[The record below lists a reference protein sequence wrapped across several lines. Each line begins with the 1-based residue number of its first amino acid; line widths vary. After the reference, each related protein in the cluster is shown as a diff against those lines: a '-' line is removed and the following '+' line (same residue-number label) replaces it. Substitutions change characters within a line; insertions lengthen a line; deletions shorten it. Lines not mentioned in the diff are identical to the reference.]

1 LTMEEFVIKRK
12 KINLKKIKCI
22 DQYLKI
28 NQKGII
34 DIIKNYSIPEIEL
47 IKFENFF
54 SIQEKMF
61 GIQHG
66 IKYTNNNKQ
75 SYMSIYKNDKL
86 NGPYKHY
93 YCNGSNHFL
102 GKIEQYENNKILYT
116 KIYYPVDHNVNNDSL
131 NSKNHSLNS
140 KNHSLNSKNKSQI
153 KGKLKEKYSF
163 DQDKL
168 LHGKHYEYNNQ
179 TNEHI
184 LTIYEHGISIN
195 TNIWFT

>member
-1 LTMEEFVIKRK
+1 MEEFVIKRIK
-12 KINLKKIKCI
+12 FNLKKIKCI

-34 DIIKNYSIPEIEL
+34 DIIKNYSIPEIQST
-47 IKFENFF
+47 KFEGCF

-66 IKYTNNNKQ
+66 LKYMNNNNKN
-75 SYMSIYKNDKL
+75 SYRSYYKNDKL

-93 YCNGSNHFL
+93 YCYGSINYL
-102 GKIEQYENNKILYT
+102 GKTEQYENGKILYT
-116 KIYYPVDHNVNNDSL
+116 KIYYPVDHV
-131 NSKNHSLNS
+131 SKNHLLQS
-140 KNHSLNSKNKSQI
+140 KNHLLQSKKSQI

-184 LTIYEHGISIN
+184 LTIYEHGIAVN
-195 TNIWFT
+195 TNIWF